1 MPRPSNDRRAQINLR
16 VSPGLGARLQAAAT
30 DYGVAVNWIAGKLL
44 TEGLD
49 NLVPA
54 AEFRFTR
61 SRRAPLD
68 APLPGVPTMCLL
80 DHECGPECPPRP

>member
-1 MPRPSNDRRAQINLR
+1 MPRPSNDGRHQLNLR
-16 VSPGLGARLQAAAT
+16 VSPETAARLTAAAD

-44 TEGLD
+44 DDGLD

-54 AEFRFTR
+54 AEFRLTR
-61 SRRAPLD
+61 PPPAP
-68 APLPGVPTMCLL
+68 PRPGVPTMCLL